1 MSRPRPVAMG
11 LYGNIVVVP
20 AEADYWAPVSREV
33 IVTLDDVLIE
43 DGQMAPYNL
52 AGPTFVAMGG

>member
-1 MSRPRPVAMG
+1 MG